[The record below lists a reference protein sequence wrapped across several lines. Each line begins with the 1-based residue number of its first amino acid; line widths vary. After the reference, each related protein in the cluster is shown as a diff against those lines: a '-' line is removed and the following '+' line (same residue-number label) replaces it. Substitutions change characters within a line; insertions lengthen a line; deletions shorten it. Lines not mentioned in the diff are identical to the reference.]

1 MTGSLRQGGC
11 GCGAVRYEIEGEPVV
26 LAVCHC
32 RECQR
37 QSGSAFGMSLIVKKE
52 AFRISG
58 ETRVYRRVA
67 DSGNPIDCHFCPTC
81 GVRVFHDPQ
90 ALPGTYNVKAGTL
103 DDTAWLAPAVQV
115 WTKSRQ
121 PWVTL
126 PEGLASVEGQ
136 P

>member
-1 MTGSLRQGGC
+1 MAERREGGC
-11 GCGAVRYEIEGEPVV
+11 QCGAVRYFIEGAPVV

-52 AFRISG
+52 SLAVSG
-58 ETRVYRRVA
+58 EVKCYRRIA
-67 DSGNPIDCHFCPTC
+67 DSGNPIDCYFCPTC
-81 GVRVFHDPQ
+81 GVRIYHDPQ
-90 ALPGTYNVKAGTL
+90 KLPDTYNVKAGTL
-103 DDTAWLAPAVQV
+103 DDTSWLEPAVQV
-115 WTKSRQ
+115 WTKRKQ

-126 PEGLASVEGQ
+126 PDDLAAVTGQ